1 MELHPVWFVLLAYAI
16 AAVIAALVTV
26 IVKVISFT
34 VQRKSRAAAGDT
46 EKADEGGND
55 S

>member
-16 AAVIAALVTV
+16 AAVVAALVAF

-34 VQRKSRAAAGDT
+34 VQRKSRAATGDT
-46 EKADEGGND
+46 EKTGEGGGG